1 LIKKINVGD
10 RRVAEDVL
18 KVQIPSYQVEAEI
31 IGYYDIPPLR
41 DTVETIQQCD
51 ELFFGYYTDT
61 ELCGFI
67 SVKIEKN
74 EADIHRLVV
83 HPKHFRKG
91 IAQSLL
97 EFIEGLDGI
106 KTLKVSTG
114 SKNSPAVSFYI
125 KNGFQPIK
133 EVRID
138 EKLVITLF
146 EK

>member
-1 LIKKINVGD
+1 LIEKMNVGD

-31 IGYYDIPPLR
+31 IGYYDIPPLK

-67 SVKIEKN
+67 SVKIEQN

-97 EFIEGLDGI
+97 EFIEGLEGI

-114 SKNSPAVSFYI
+114 SKNAPAVSFYL
-125 KNGFQPIK
+125 KNGFQPVK

-138 EKLVITLF
+138 EKLIITLF